1 MWCLVPGLAPKVL
14 SALPVKIDVFF
25 LFVCLF
31 VYWFVLKLI
40 LTKRIHS
47 QFCQARWCE
56 TNHTPLSIQ
65 TNYWQREKGTSW
77 YLDSRWTSQ
86 SAGLRCCI
94 LHEQVTKVPTK
105 GADIPLH
112 ALTDVSELICSP
124 KGSFWKCCTLSR
136 TNKLKHCLDNA
147 VELHTAILISVDF
160 CRHGS

>member
-1 MWCLVPGLAPKVL
+1 M
-14 SALPVKIDVFF
+14 PVKIDVFF
-25 LFVCLF
+25 LFVCFF

-40 LTKRIHS
+40 LRRECI
-47 QFCQARWCE
+47 CQTRWCE
-56 TNHTPLSIQ
+56 TNHTLLSIQ
-65 TNYWQREKGTSW
+65 TNYWQRERGTSW

-112 ALTDVSELICSP
+112 ALTDVSELIFSP

-136 TNKLKHCLDNA
+136 ANTLKHCLDNA
-147 VELHTAILISVDF
+147 VESHTAILISTDF
-160 CRHGS
+160 CRYGSCRYARYSQSSN